1 MLEFP
6 QFYSTAPKAPATL
19 RGRGILHINC
29 FWKTSFPRVI
39 LCNLT
44 QLLWQ
49 RVLLAHYK
57 CKIRK
62 LKKTCSLT
70 FVNNFYDTCV
80 NVDKSVEIGDF
91 FKNKDEYVTF
101 LSKNAFSQKTFK
113 SKWYW
118 TGQKNGR
125 QDKVSLEK

>member
-19 RGRGILHINC
+19 RG
-29 FWKTSFPRVI
+29 
-39 LCNLT
+39 
-44 QLLWQ
+44 
-49 RVLLAHYK
+49 
-57 CKIRK
+57 
-62 LKKTCSLT
+62 SLT
-70 FVNNFYDTCV
+70 CVNNFCDTCV

-101 LSKNAFSQKTFK
+101 LSKNAFSEKTFE

-125 QDKVSLEK
+125 QGKMSLEK